1 MNQEHIDFIEQ
12 NKINFETVKLGYT
25 RQIPIQTLQMYEH
38 IYHLYINPNY
48 VLTYWCGDC
57 VFDMLKR
64 LMYYYESNVPTSKD
78 IQDIQDLVQDPVQEQ
93 PKAKRTKK
101 K

>member
-1 MNQEHIDFIEQ
+1 MKQEHIDFLEE
-12 NKINFETVKLGYT
+12 NKINFDTVKLGFT
-25 RQIPIQTLQMYEH
+25 KNIPIETLQMYEH
-38 IYHLYINPNY
+38 LYHLYINPNY

-64 LMYYYESNVPTSKD
+64 LMNYYESNVATASD
-78 IQDIQDLVQDPVQEQ
+78 IQDIQDEPVEAPK

-101 K
+101 